1 MDAVGRVQT
10 GMNTVPMKK
19 MAAPPAKAEAA
30 PVAEPKDS
38 FMGTILKEAKSTA
51 VKVGNITS
59 SSVGGALGLAGL
71 TAGLYAG
78 AAGGA
83 IFLGALG
90 AGIGPVLA
98 SVSTKG
104 LLSFLGTSFATTTM
118 AAKAGIAIG
127 GVATGVGA
135 FQIARKS
142 AELVGKLPGMLIGGI
157 VGLATGTIH
166 AIENKLGGGN

>member
-1 MDAVGRVQT
+1 MDGIKRVQT
-10 GMNTVPMKK
+10 GAQMM
-19 MAAPPAKAEAA
+19 PAKAAKSAPKQE

-38 FMGTILKEAKSTA
+38 FFGTIGKESKNMAL
-51 VKVGNITS
+51 KVGNITS
-59 SSVGGALGLAGL
+59 SSVGGALGIAGL
-71 TAGLYAG
+71 TLGLYAG

-104 LLSFLGTSFATTTM
+104 LLSFLGTSFATTGM
-118 AAKAGIAIG
+118 MAKAGIAIG

-142 AELVGKLPGMLIGGI
+142 AELIGKIPGMLIGGAI
-157 VGLATGTIH
+157 GLVSGTIK
-166 AIENKLGGGN
+166 AVEGKLGGGE

>member
-1 MDAVGRVQT
+1 MDVSRVQS
-10 GMNTVPMKK
+10 GVNAMQMKS
-19 MAAPPAKAEAA
+19 MAAPAPQTEAA
-30 PVAEPKDS
+30 PAAAPPKDS
-38 FMGTILKEAKSTA
+38 FVRTVLNEAKSTA

-59 SSVGGALGLAGL
+59 SSVGGALGIAGL

-142 AELVGKLPGMLIGGI
+142 AELIGKLPGMLIGGI
-157 VGLATGTIH
+157 VGLGTGTIH
-166 AIENKLGGGN
+166 AIENKLGGGK

>member
-1 MDAVGRVQT
+1 LDAVNRVQM
-10 GMNTVPMKK
+10 GAHQLPSKTV
-19 MAAPPAKAEAA
+19 ASAPKQE

-38 FMGTILKEAKSTA
+38 FMGTIGKETKKMAL
-51 VKVGNITS
+51 KVGNITS
-59 SSVGGALGLAGL
+59 SSVGGALGIAGL

-98 SVSTKG
+98 AISTKG
-104 LLSFLGTSFATTTM
+104 LLSFLGTSFATTGLM
-118 AAKAGIAIG
+118 AKMGIAMG
-127 GVATGVGA
+127 GIATGIGA

-142 AELVGKLPGMLIGGI
+142 AELVGKLPGMLIGGAI
-157 VGLATGTIH
+157 GVVSGTIKSV
-166 AIENKLGGGN
+166 EGKLGGGE